1 MERGCGCCALC
12 LLGAL
17 ALDAAGLALTL
28 VGALVQPARAGR
40 PYGDCLV
47 LSGALL
53 LFVSLLCWSL
63 WYAGNLRGVPASEL
77 PLGARSPL
85 PGPRSSL
92 LRLAS
97 KLSERLSQRR
107 PPLPGP
113 APPVPAP
120 ACARPGSLEL
130 RRLCAAESPAAPG
143 ERLV

>member
-1 MERGCGCCALC
+1 MAYGCGRCALF

-17 ALDAAGLALTL
+17 TLDVAGLALTL
-28 VGALVQPARAGR
+28 VGSVVQPARAGR

-53 LFVSLLCWSL
+53 LFLSLLCWLL
-63 WYAGNLRGVPASEL
+63 WYTGNLHGVPASEL
-77 PLGARSPL
+77 PPGARSPP

-107 PPLPGP
+107 PPLPCPSPP
-113 APPVPAP
+113 A
-120 ACARPGSLEL
+120 PGSLEL
-130 RRLCAAESPAAPG
+130 RRLCAMESPGAHG
-143 ERLV
+143 DRLV